1 MANKKDV
8 KQMMEL
14 VQLLENRYGSLSKV
28 SEDDAQLNELRSLVK
43 VRELE

>member
-1 MANKKDV
+1 MANKKDI

-28 SEDDAQLNELRSLVK
+28 SEDDVQLGKLREMLND
-43 VRELE
+43 

>member
-1 MANKKDV
+1 MDDKINAKR
-8 KQMMEL
+8 MMEL

-28 SEDDAQLNELRSLVK
+28 SEDDVQLSELRSLVK